1 MKPKIIHVLCEG
13 QTEQGFVDKVLKHYL
28 LENRSNGIIAVKS
41 VIVGTGKD
49 SRGGL
54 STYAHVKNDL
64 DTMMLHNP
72 DNEHERH
79 LFTTM
84 FDLYAL
90 PNDFPEYATA
100 MKIADRYLCVTAL
113 EKAHANDVGSDRFI
127 PYIQLHEFEALVFCG
142 IKYLTDLYPECKQ
155 QCRKLEADLANVGNP
170 ELINN
175 SPATAPSKR
184 LINAIENGPKT
195 RYKYNKPRTGK
206 YVTIKVGIPELRTR
220 CPHFNEWIQK
230 LQDS

>member
-1 MKPKIIHVLCEG
+1 MQVIIHRC
-13 QTEQGFVDKVLKHYL
+13 
-28 LENRSNGIIAVKS
+28 RCPI
-41 VIVGTGKD
+41 
-49 SRGGL
+49 L
-54 STYAHVKNDL
+54 SIQRIRFIELT
-64 DTMMLHNP
+64 
-72 DNEHERH
+72 

-84 FDLYAL
+84 FDFYAL
-90 PNDFPEYATA
+90 PDNFPEYATA

-127 PYIQLHEFEALVFCG
+127 PYIQLHELEALVFCG

-206 YVTIKVGIPELRTR
+206 YVTIKVGIPELRAR